1 MTMSPT
7 HTSKPQRVLVYQDS
21 ATDADGVVSKQ
32 SRLKSQGSPQLSC
45 LRDAPSKINV
55 ILNPPTQ
62 VALVKKSPQK
72 TSRRPSKS
80 PSRNSLGSKFNMV
93 SIPPPGATTHST
105 DSMAKKQPL
114 MSKFKPQKALF
125 TTTTTTTTLISQP
138 QHEIIYQDN
147 TITKNDSDVC
157 NENFTSNSSGPKRL
171 LDSPPI
177 SDSRLQKKIKIED
190 DMHDL
195 CQEEKSLE
203 LPAYHSFP
211 PIHDDGTKPPH
222 SYAQLIAMSI
232 LRAPSRRLTLAQIY
246 KWISDTF
253 KFYSV
258 TDAGWQNSIRHN
270 LSLNKAFIKQER
282 PKDDPGK
289 GNYWA
294 IKSGMEYHLIKEK
307 TFGRKNASPSEQ
319 YPTFSSRTIMP
330 LSDPTD
336 RHVINGLSSTP
347 GCSLALANYSAPD
360 STSIADISS
369 DATIPNSDMLDP
381 EHNDGMLNT
390 YPSSPQLGSSP
401 PTPLIHSS
409 PPISCQLPKESPVP
423 SSLMRSSTCCRYHQ
437 PKFTSRADSGYYSSL
452 DSSAVRRS
460 HRLPS
465 DADLKSGRPRG
476 RAEDEIARLRGSSCE
491 SPSKNRHF
499 YPVSSSKGQKLAL
512 EPAPVLSPLT
522 PAVRLNAPTR
532 APLSASP
539 NTNLR
544 RHRDRVREMVG
555 SPLRGMTTLEESFT
569 WNAAFTLDESNYMYG
584 TENELNSDIDIFLD
598 VPSRLTLPGNGSPSK
613 RPRHDRSQPTS
624 ILADYSYS
632 STKKLLDLNSHVRL
646 SPEVDLSRIESPKK
660 SNFALMQMP
669 EDRRPSIPNKQIF
682 HELGLPR
689 EDLVESENQ
698 TDDSGAIWDMMQ
710 GFQKIG
716 TGTFNG
722 NLYSKNSANMVRTST
737 GRSCTSHI

>member
-7 HTSKPQRVLVYQDS
+7 HTSKPQRMLVYQDP
-21 ATDADGVVSKQ
+21 TVDVDGAESKH
-32 SRLKSQGSPQLSC
+32 SILKSQGSSRLGC
-45 LRDAPSKINV
+45 LKDASSKINV
-55 ILNPPTQ
+55 ILNPPIQ

-72 TSRRPSKS
+72 TARRPSRS
-80 PSRNSLGSKFNMV
+80 PSRTSLGSKFNMV
-93 SIPPPGATTHST
+93 SIPPPGVTAYST

-125 TTTTTTTTLISQP
+125 TTTTTTTTTLISQP
-138 QHEIIYQDN
+138 QLETMYHDN
-147 TITKNDSDVC
+147 MMTKNDSDVC
-157 NENFTSNSSGPKRL
+157 HERLTYNSSGPKRL
-171 LDSPPI
+171 LDSPPM
-177 SDSRLQKKIKIED
+177 SDSRFHKKIKIED
-190 DMHDL
+190 DMQDL
-195 CQEEKSLE
+195 FQEEKSME
-203 LPAYHSFP
+203 LPAHDSFP

-253 KFYSV
+253 KFYST

-307 TFGRKNASPSEQ
+307 TLGRKNTSPSEQ
-319 YPTFSSRTIMP
+319 FPIFSSRTIMP
-330 LSDPTD
+330 LSDPSD
-336 RHVINGLSSTP
+336 QHVINGLPSTP
-347 GCSLALANYSAPD
+347 GSSFALANYSAPD

-369 DATIPNSDMLDP
+369 DATIPNSDTLDP
-381 EHNDGMLNT
+381 EHNDGMPDTL
-390 YPSSPQLGSSP
+390 PSSPQLGSSP

-409 PPISCQLPKESPVP
+409 PPISCQLPKDSPVL

-460 HRLPS
+460 HRFPS
-465 DADLKSGRPRG
+465 DADRKSGRPQG
-476 RAEDEIARLRGSSCE
+476 RAEDEIARLRGSS
-491 SPSKNRHF
+491 S
-499 YPVSSSKGQKLAL
+499 SSSKGQSLAL

-532 APLSASP
+532 APPSASP

-584 TENELNSDIDIFLD
+584 AENELNSDMDIFLD
-598 VPSRLTLPGNGSPSK
+598 VPSRLNLPGNGSPSK

-632 STKKLLDLNSHVRL
+632 STKKLLDLNPHIRL
-646 SPEVDLSRIESPKK
+646 SPEVDLSRIESPTK

-669 EDRRPSIPNKQIF
+669 EDRRPSIPNKQMF
-682 HELGLPR
+682 HELSLPR
-689 EDLVESENQ
+689 EDPVDSEIQ
-698 TDDSGAIWDMMQ
+698 ADDSGAIWDMMQ

-722 NLYSKNSANMVRTST
+722 NLYGKNSANMVRTSI
-737 GRSCTSHI
+737 GRSCTSHF